1 MVYVDM
7 DGNVVCDYL
16 NPKRLLDDI
25 RLLCRGRSKPIREL
39 CQIFNRETDDGRDME
54 EFSLLLN
61 DAISSI
67 IDTKEE
73 SDLDSLFRRG
83 GTTAL
88 LSTISGIED
97 FELISFLVVK

>member
-1 MVYVDM
+1 
-7 DGNVVCDYL
+7 
-16 NPKRLLDDI
+16 
-25 RLLCRGRSKPIREL
+25 
-39 CQIFNRETDDGRDME
+39 ME